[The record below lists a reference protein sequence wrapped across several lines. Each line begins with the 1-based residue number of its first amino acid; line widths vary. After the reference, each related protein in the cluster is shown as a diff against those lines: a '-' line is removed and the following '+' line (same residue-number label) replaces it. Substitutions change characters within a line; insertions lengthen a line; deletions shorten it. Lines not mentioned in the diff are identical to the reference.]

1 MEKAQTF
8 RQALV
13 KGKGKFCT
21 ADRCSQ
27 KSQNVCERCF
37 QPACKYHMCARV
49 KNKKKIKICDKCNYS
64 EVKEQIE
71 LENQKDKKQ
80 ALDKLQSVNE
90 KNSEAYDE
98 ALQDKQRIRELE
110 EKVEQLESTNNLKN
124 ELKAEEIRKEQ
135 YLKENNIEMLANLK
149 AAIDNSTKNFTAE
162 NEKLSQI
169 KQEASSFQI
178 DINQM
183 HSKIRELE
191 NSIRGLKDQVSN
203 SITQDQVNKILCPKC
218 LDQYRGI
225 SVLKSVND
233 SRGKKKDLGE
243 GEACSKCVVY

>member
-71 LENQKDKKQ
+71 LENQKDIDSF
-80 ALDKLQSVNE
+80 ATTMQSILMKSGIGRWQHE
-90 KNSEAYDE
+90 
-98 ALQDKQRIRELE
+98 
-110 EKVEQLESTNNLKN
+110 T
-124 ELKAEEIRKEQ
+124 
-135 YLKENNIEMLANLK
+135 
-149 AAIDNSTKNFTAE
+149 
-162 NEKLSQI
+162 
-169 KQEASSFQI
+169 
-178 DINQM
+178 
-183 HSKIRELE
+183 
-191 NSIRGLKDQVSN
+191 SN
-203 SITQDQVNKILCPKC
+203 
-218 LDQYRGI
+218 
-225 SVLKSVND
+225 
-233 SRGKKKDLGE
+233 
-243 GEACSKCVVY
+243 AF